1 MSHVINTHDKNH
13 VLGGGIFFY
22 FSRFEILNLLK
33 KITLFLFLNNFVC
46 LIAFAQ
52 HTITGKVTD
61 ENNQP
66 LEFVVLTVMQN
77 DSILKEE
84 VVKEQGEFAVS
95 LPAGTYSFNIIYFG
109 KIILTREVA
118 VTQSVN
124 LGNLQATIG
133 SLTLGEFVLEDTK
146 NLIERKV
153 DRLVFN
159 VENTVAASG
168 GDALDLLKITPR
180 VKVENDK
187 IAMIGKSG
195 MSVMIDDRIV
205 QLSGEELVNYLK
217 NIPSDNIK
225 SIEVITNPPA
235 KYSAEGNSGLINIK
249 LKKSINNSWSA
260 DIRSSYQQTTYARG
274 SVGGNFNYR
283 KNKLSFSTN
292 INYSNG
298 SNASQNIT
306 KVYYPDI
313 LLQEDINGRN
323 YYQPLN
329 VKLGVDYKI
338 SEKLTT
344 GFSLNSTKIFPL
356 NSSSTTCSKLVDNVT
371 QITDS
376 IIKTNSTDR
385 QTKTNNSLNYHLVY
399 SIDTLDRKL
408 SLDVD
413 YFNFNDK
420 IDKFFESTTLL
431 NSGEISNGSFVSANN
446 IGNQQIENYSVNLD
460 MEHPFK
466 WATFNYGGRLT
477 TTQTDNNLKF
487 FDLETGVP
495 IFDDSQ
501 SNTFVFTEN
510 TQAVY
515 FSAQKE
521 LSKKWEAKAGLRA
534 ENTNTKGKS
543 VTLNQTNTITYFQ
556 LFPTAYL
563 SYNPNDSNSFSL
575 NYGRRIN
582 RPSFSL
588 LNPFRYVYNPYSFSE
603 GNPFLLPSFS
613 HNLELEYMYKD
624 FWVNTLYFSKL
635 ENDFEQVTLVDS
647 SSIVMRTV
655 PKNFI
660 ENSTVG
666 LTENITINPFKALKT
681 SFSVDVY
688 YSSTTSSIPFA
699 LNLLSGWNGGLSI
712 SNDFTLNKSKTAFF
726 NISYF
731 YITKGVNNL
740 DRNNDFDQLDVALKL
755 LFWKEKVKLT
765 IAGNDLLSSFRPEY
779 ISVTNGIKNSFKN
792 YTDNRFFRIS
802 LAYNFGGSSKNNE
815 QRENKNSEE
824 LNRTN

>member
-1 MSHVINTHDKNH
+1 M
-13 VLGGGIFFY
+13 L
-22 FSRFEILNLLK
+22 FSLM
-33 KITLFLFLNNFVC
+33 
-46 LIAFAQ
+46 AQ
-52 HTITGKVTD
+52 HLVTGKIID
-61 ENNQP
+61 ENNQS
-66 LEFVVLTVMQN
+66 LEFVVLTVTQN
-77 DSILKEE
+77 DSI
-84 VVKEQGEFAVS
+84 VKEDVAKDGGLFTLNLPTGNFALQV
-95 LPAGTYSFNIIYFG
+95 IYFG
-109 KIILTREVA
+109 KVILNQDLTVSA
-118 VTQSVN
+118 DAN
-124 LGNLQATIG
+124 LGELKATIG

-217 NIPSDNIK
+217 NIPSDNIS

-249 LKKSINNSWSA
+249 LKKAINNSWSA

-274 SVGGNFNYR
+274 SMGGNFNYR
-283 KNKLSFSTN
+283 KDKLSFYAGV
-292 INYSNG
+292 NYSNG
-298 SNASQNIT
+298 SNAYQNIT
-306 KVYYPDI
+306 KVNYPDV
-313 LLQEDINGRN
+313 LLQENIDGRG

-329 VKLGVDYKI
+329 AKLGIDYQLTK
-338 SEKLTT
+338 KLST
-344 GFSLNSTKIFPL
+344 GFSFNSSKTFPM
-356 NSSSTTCSKLVDNVT
+356 NSSSTTYSNLVDNVT

-385 QTKTNNSLNYHLVY
+385 QTKTNNSINYHLVY

-408 SLDVD
+408 SLDMD

-420 IDKFFESTTLL
+420 MDKFFESTTIL
-431 NSGEISNGSFVSANN
+431 NSGEISTGSFASANN
-446 IGNQQIENYSVNLD
+446 TGNQQIENYSVNLD
-460 MEHPFK
+460 MEYPFK

-510 TQAVY
+510 TQAAY

-521 LSKKWEAKAGLRA
+521 FSKKWEVKAGLRA
-534 ENTNTKGKS
+534 ENTNTKGNS
-543 VTLNQTNTITYFQ
+543 VTLNQTNTVKYTEF
-556 LFPTAYL
+556 FPTAYL

-582 RPSFSL
+582 RPSFFF

-613 HNLELEYMYKD
+613 HNLEMEYMYKD

-635 ENDFEQVTLVDS
+635 ENGFEQVSLVDS

-660 ENSTVG
+660 ENSMFG
-666 LTENITINPFKALKT
+666 LTENITLNPFKVLKT
-681 SFSVDVY
+681 NLSIDVF
-688 YSSTTSSIPFA
+688 YSYTKSSQDFA
-699 LNLLSGWNGGLSI
+699 LNLLSGWNGMFTI
-712 SNDFTLNKSKTAFF
+712 SNDIVLNKTKTAFF

-731 YITKGVNNL
+731 YITKGVSNL

-765 IAGNDLLSSFRPEY
+765 IAGNDLLSSNRPEY
-779 ISVTNGIKNSFKN
+779 TSVTNGIKNSFKN

-802 LAYNFGGSSKNNE
+802 ISYNFGGTTKNNE

>member
-1 MSHVINTHDKNH
+1 M
-13 VLGGGIFFY
+13 
-22 FSRFEILNLLK
+22 K
-33 KITLFLFLNNFVC
+33 KLTLFLVLNSITCF
-46 LIAFAQ
+46 IAVAQ
-52 HTITGKVTD
+52 HTITGKVID

-95 LPAGTYSFNIIYFG
+95 LPAGAYSFNIIYFG
-109 KIILTREVA
+109 KIILSREVA

-180 VKVENDK
+180 VKVENDN

-217 NIPSDNIK
+217 NIPSDNIS

-249 LKKSINNSWSA
+249 LKKPINNSWSA
-260 DIRSSYQQTTYARG
+260 DLRSSYQQATYARG

-283 KNKLSFSTN
+283 KDKLSFYTN
-292 INYSNG
+292 FYYSDG
-298 SNASQNIT
+298 SNAYQTIS
-306 KVYYPDI
+306 KVNYQEV
-313 LLQEDINGRN
+313 LLKESIEGRS

-329 VKLGVDYKI
+329 VKIGLDYTVSEKI
-338 SEKLTT
+338 SM
-344 GFSLNSTKIFPL
+344 GFLVNSTKIFPN
-356 NSSSTTCSKLVDNVT
+356 NSPSTTTSQLIKRQT
-371 QITDS
+371 QAIDS
-376 IIKTNSTDR
+376 LIKTNSIDNQEHQR
-385 QTKTNNSLNYHLVY
+385 NSANYHLIY
-399 SIDTLDRKL
+399 TLDTNGRKL
-408 SLDVD
+408 SLDID
-413 YFNFNDK
+413 YFKMKNK
-420 IDKFFESTTLL
+420 STRFFESTTFL
-431 NSGEISNGSFVSANN
+431 NNGEISIGSFASANN
-446 IGNQQIENYSVNLD
+446 TGNQQIENYSVNLD

-466 WATFNYGGRLT
+466 WAVFNYGGRLT
-477 TTQTDNNLKF
+477 TTKTDNELQF
-487 FDLETGVP
+487 FDLETGIP
-495 IFDDSQ
+495 ILDVTQ
-501 SNTFVFTEN
+501 SNTFIFTEN

-534 ENTNTKGKS
+534 ENTSTKGKS
-543 VTLNQTNTITYFQ
+543 ITINQTNTVSYFQ

-588 LNPFRYVYNPYSFSE
+588 LNPFRYVYNPYSYSE
-603 GNPFLLPSFS
+603 GNPLLLPSFS
-613 HNLELEYMYKD
+613 HNIELEYIYKD

-635 ENDFEQVTLVDS
+635 ENGFEQVSLVDS

-660 ENSTVG
+660 ENTTIG
-666 LTENITINPFKALKT
+666 LNENITLNPFKAVKT
-681 SFSVDVY
+681 NFSIDVY
-688 YSSTTSSIPFA
+688 YSHTTSSKEFA
-699 LNLLSGWNGGLSI
+699 LNLLSGWNGMFII
-712 SNDFTLNKSKTAFF
+712 SNDIVLNKTKTAFF
-726 NISYF
+726 NVSYF
-731 YITKGVNNL
+731 FITKGVYNL
-740 DRNNDFDQLDVALKL
+740 DRNNDFDQLNIALKL
-755 LFWKEKVKLT
+755 LLWKEKVKLI
-765 IAGNDLLSSFRPEY
+765 IAGNDLLSSNRPEY
-779 ISVTNGIKNSFKN
+779 TSVTNGIKNSFKN
-792 YTDNRFFRIS
+792 YTDNRDFRIS
-802 LAYNFGGSSKNNE
+802 ISYNFGGTPKNNE

>member
-1 MSHVINTHDKNH
+1 
-13 VLGGGIFFY
+13 
-22 FSRFEILNLLK
+22 LK
-33 KITLFLFLNNFVC
+33 KITLFLFLNCITCF
-46 LIAFAQ
+46 IAVAQ
-52 HTITGKVTD
+52 HTISGKVID

-95 LPAGTYSFNIIYFG
+95 LSIGTYSFNIIYFG
-109 KIILTREVA
+109 KIILTREIA
-118 VTQSVN
+118 VTQSAN

-217 NIPSDNIK
+217 NIPSDNIS

-235 KYSAEGNSGLINIK
+235 RYSAEGNSGLINIK

-283 KNKLSFSTN
+283 KDKLSFYAGV
-292 INYSNG
+292 NYSTG
-298 SNASQNIT
+298 SNARQDIS
-306 KVYYPDI
+306 KVYYADA
-313 LLQEDINGRN
+313 LLQESIDGRN

-329 VKLGVDYKI
+329 VKLGFDYQLTK
-338 SEKLTT
+338 KLST
-344 GFSLNSTKIFPL
+344 GFSFNSSKTFPM
-356 NSSSTTCSKLVDNVT
+356 NSSSNTYSKLVDNVT

-420 IDKFFESTTLL
+420 MDKFFESTTIL
-431 NSGEISNGSFVSANN
+431 NSGEISNGSFVSANS

-487 FDLETGVP
+487 FDLETGTP
-495 IFDDSQ
+495 IFDDNQ
-501 SNTFVFTEN
+501 SNTFVF
-510 TQAVY
+510 Q
-515 FSAQKE
+515 
-521 LSKKWEAKAGLRA
+521 
-534 ENTNTKGKS
+534 GK
-543 VTLNQTNTITYFQ
+543 
-556 LFPTAYL
+556 
-563 SYNPNDSNSFSL
+563 
-575 NYGRRIN
+575 RI
-582 RPSFSL
+582 
-588 LNPFRYVYNPYSFSE
+588 
-603 GNPFLLPSFS
+603 
-613 HNLELEYMYKD
+613 
-624 FWVNTLYFSKL
+624 
-635 ENDFEQVTLVDS
+635 
-647 SSIVMRTV
+647 
-655 PKNFI
+655 
-660 ENSTVG
+660 
-666 LTENITINPFKALKT
+666 
-681 SFSVDVY
+681 
-688 YSSTTSSIPFA
+688 
-699 LNLLSGWNGGLSI
+699 
-712 SNDFTLNKSKTAFF
+712 
-726 NISYF
+726 
-731 YITKGVNNL
+731 
-740 DRNNDFDQLDVALKL
+740 
-755 LFWKEKVKLT
+755 
-765 IAGNDLLSSFRPEY
+765 
-779 ISVTNGIKNSFKN
+779 
-792 YTDNRFFRIS
+792 
-802 LAYNFGGSSKNNE
+802 
-815 QRENKNSEE
+815 
-824 LNRTN
+824 